1 MLTTQTLAT
10 PVGPMQAVF
19 SSAGL
24 CMLEFAHSHRCAP
37 QLAAV
42 LRAKRLGA
50 NDLHEQ
56 ASPASRALALELEQY
71 FAGERLAFTQPLDI
85 VGTEFQQSVWQAL
98 LHIPYGETWSYA
110 QQARYLGRESAVRAV
125 ANANG
130 QNKIAIVIPCHRVIG
145 SNGTLTGFGGGL
157 DAKRLLLNLERQATG
172 EQPLFS

>member
-19 SSAGL
+19 SSAGV
-24 CMLEFAHSHRCAP
+24 CMLEFAHSKRCAP

-42 LRAKRLGA
+42 LRAKS
-50 NDLHEQ
+50 
-56 ASPASRALALELEQY
+56 ASELREEKSAASRALALELEQY
-71 FAGERLAFTQPLDI
+71 CAGERQAFTQPLDI
-85 VGTEFQQSVWQAL
+85 IGTDFQRSVWQSL
-98 LHIPYGETWSYA
+98 LQIPYAATWSYA

>member
-19 SSAGL
+19 SPQGL
-24 CMLEFAHSHRCAP
+24 CMLEFAHSKLCAP

-42 LRAKRLGA
+42 LRAKGTSEL
-50 NDLHEQ
+50 LEQ
-56 ASPASRALALELEQY
+56 ESAASRALTLELAQY
-71 FAGERLAFTQPLDI
+71 FAGERQAFTQPLDI
-85 VGTEFQQSVWQAL
+85 IGSDFQRSVWQSL
-98 LHIPYGETWSYA
+98 LQIPYGATWSYA
-110 QQARYLGRESAVRAV
+110 EQARHMGRESAVRAV

-157 DAKRLLLNLERQATG
+157 DAKRLLLNLERQTMG